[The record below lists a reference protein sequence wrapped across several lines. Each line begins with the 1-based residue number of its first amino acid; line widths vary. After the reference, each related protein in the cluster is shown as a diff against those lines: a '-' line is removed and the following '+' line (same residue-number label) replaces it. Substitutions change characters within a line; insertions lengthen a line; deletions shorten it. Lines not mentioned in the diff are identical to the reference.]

1 MAFYNGAMVLVD
13 KGRATDVMYLDLC
26 KGFDM
31 IPHHILISKLER
43 DEFEGWTVSW
53 MNNCLDSRSQRS
65 GVHGS
70 VSRCRLVTSGVLQ
83 GPILGQVLFNILI
96 SDVDSGVEHTLS
108 KFANDNKLSAAVD
121 TIEDGDVQ
129 RNLNRLKK

>member
-31 IPHHILISKLER
+31 IPHH
-43 DEFEGWTVSW
+43 
-53 MNNCLDSRSQRS
+53 
-65 GVHGS
+65 
-70 VSRCRLVTSGVLQ
+70 
-83 GPILGQVLFNILI
+83 ILI